1 MKRNHPARVRAC
13 ASERVSMWLL
23 VFACASFRCFCVFG
37 LGVHTHRCWYE
48 DSSSGCGFHEER
60 SDQQEFSVEHNRVGE
75 VVLVLRHKDRVGC
88 HTTYMP
94 PTSLPI
100 VCPFLDVSCH
110 VDAYSQF
117 HILLRRVPPQSVQV
131 FGRVRV
137 QFVFLFWFRHFI

>member
-1 MKRNHPARVRAC
+1 MCERVRVSVC
-13 ASERVSMWLL
+13 PCGCLCSRVRLFD
-23 VFACASFRCFCVFG
+23 VFVVWEQVF
-37 LGVHTHRCWYE
+37 LHIDCRYV
-48 DSSSGCGFHEER
+48 DSSIGCGFHEER
-60 SDQQEFSVEHNRVGE
+60 SDQQEFTVEHNRVGE
-75 VVLVLRHKDRVGC
+75 VVLVLRCKDRVGC

-100 VCPFLDVSCH
+100 ACPFLDVSCH

-131 FGRVRV
+131 LGRVRV